1 MTGNTSTS
9 IVPYVIDSD
18 IKETSS
24 HMNADLEGAAGETGS
39 LFLAEPLRVDWQKTD
54 FFDFAHLTP
63 TGSEK
68 LARSIAA
75 RIAAECK

>member
-1 MTGNTSTS
+1 
-9 IVPYVIDSD
+9 
-18 IKETSS
+18 
-24 HMNADLEGAAGETGS
+24 
-39 LFLAEPLRVDWQKTD
+39 LFLAEPLRVDWQKTH

>member
-1 MTGNTSTS
+1 
-9 IVPYVIDSD
+9 
-18 IKETSS
+18 
-24 HMNADLEGAAGETGS
+24 MNADLEAAAGETGS